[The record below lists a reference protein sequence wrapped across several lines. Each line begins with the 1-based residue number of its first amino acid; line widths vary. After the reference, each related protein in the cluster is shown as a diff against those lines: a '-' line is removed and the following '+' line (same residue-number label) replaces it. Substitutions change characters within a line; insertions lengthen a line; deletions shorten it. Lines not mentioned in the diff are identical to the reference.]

1 MSYRNRKVDGGTWAV
16 VLLFLIIVVPVMVI
30 NFNMRQDCLDDGGV
44 WLMKEWVCIK

>member
-16 VLLFLIIVVPVMVI
+16 VI